1 MVNEIKILVT
11 GSSGMLGKDIVEILS
26 NNINCSVYGFSRTVN
41 SLFSNDHQVIGDLTN
56 LEFLSSSLCKINP
69 DVIVHCAAI
78 VDVDECETNKRV
90 AEMLHRDVTEILAI
104 YKSGSTRF
112 IYISTDSVFDGQKG
126 NYTEEDI
133 PNPINYYAKTKR
145 DGEIIVL
152 ANNSNAVVI
161 RVNIYGFHLESGKSL
176 VEWAIDNLKHDK
188 SINGFTDV
196 YFNPVYTKQLGE
208 IVKDIILSKY
218 FKGILNVAS
227 KEYCSKYEFLLHIA
241 KQFNFNNSLI
251 KKKSVKKFKFLAQ
264 RPVNTTLNT
273 NLLKRVFDKVLTL
286 QDGLS
291 KLRRDY
297 ENYERDKR

>member
-1 MVNEIKILVT
+1 MRILVT

-26 NNINCSVYGFSRTVN
+26 NNNCSVYGFSRTVN
-41 SLFSNDHQVIGDLTN
+41 SRFNCDHQVTGDLTN
-56 LEFLSSSLCKINP
+56 LKFLSSSLDYINP

-78 VDVDECETNKRV
+78 VNVDECETNKRV
-90 AEMLHRDVTEILAI
+90 AEMLHCDVTKILSR

-126 NYTEEDI
+126 NYTEEEI
-133 PNPINYYAKTKR
+133 ANPINYYAKTKR

-152 ANNSNAVVI
+152 ENNSNAVVI
-161 RVNIYGFHLESGKSL
+161 RTNIYGFHLERGKSL
-176 VEWAIDNLKHDK
+176 VEWAIDNFQQGK
-188 SINGFTDV
+188 SMDGLTDM
-196 YFNPVYTKQLGE
+196 YFNPVYTKQLSE
-208 IVKDIILSKY
+208 IIRDIIPLNY

-241 KQFNFNNSLI
+241 QKFNFTTSLI
-251 KKKSVKKFKFLAQ
+251 TKNSVKKFKFLTP

-291 KLRRDY
+291 ALNRDY
-297 ENYERDKR
+297 ENYERYKR